1 MNYSSTQSF
10 KRLFLES
17 IINEAKEKLANVDS
31 FFELV
36 QKAFIEKVYVYQ
48 SEKLWSQDTKKLKIV
63 FNFIREIQ
71 ISSNEKMA

>member
-1 MNYSSTQSF
+1 MNFSSTQSF

-17 IINEAKEKLANVDS
+17 IINEAKEKSANVDS

-36 QKAFIEKVYVYQ
+36 QKTFIEKVYVYQ

-71 ISSNEKMA
+71 ISSNEKTA

>member
-1 MNYSSTQSF
+1 M
-10 KRLFLES
+10 ES
-17 IINEAKEKLANVDS
+17 IINEAKEKSANVDS

-36 QKAFIEKVYVYQ
+36 QKTFIEKVYVYQ

-71 ISSNEKMA
+71 ISSNEKTA

>member
-1 MNYSSTQSF
+1 MNFSSTQSF

-17 IINEAKEKLANVDS
+17 IINEAKEKSANVDS

-36 QKAFIEKVYVYQ
+36 QKTFIEKVYVYQ

-63 FNFIREIQ
+63 FNFIKEIQ
-71 ISSNEKMA
+71 ISSNEKTA